1 VQLSASA
8 GIASISPEVFHS
20 EMNESSA
27 SSLTPALAQL
37 AALGLDPNI
46 TRAAERTGTSQPTL
60 SRSLRAW
67 ELDLGIHILERHGR
81 TVVLTDEGRI
91 LAAAA
96 ADALERVDVALQRIR
111 GTRAA
116 NSVAVGFLR
125 SLGPTVAG
133 ELIAAFLDK
142 SPGVLITHREG
153 SGVELLDALDEGRVD
168 VAITA
173 PKPPER
179 FGWLPV
185 GRQAFVLVV
194 PRGHDLAEAEAVDVA
209 DVRGE
214 PFLVL
219 DRRFDARQRA
229 DALCA
234 AAGFSPRVVL
244 EADDLTTVRGYVAAG
259 LGIAILPAD
268 GALSPRTVSVRLADA
283 NATRAVGL
291 AWSKERTSLT
301 AVALIEFTKEL
312 TRKYPGWADVLE

>member
-1 VQLSASA
+1 
-8 GIASISPEVFHS
+8 
-20 EMNESSA
+20 MNESSA
-27 SSLTPALAQL
+27 SSLAPALAQL

-67 ELDLGIHILERHGR
+67 ELDLGINILERHGR

-111 GTRAA
+111 GTRAEKM
-116 NSVAVGFLR
+116 VAVGFLR

-133 ELIAAFLDK
+133 ELIAAFLGTVD
-142 SPGVLITHREG
+142 GTLITHVEG
-153 SGVELLDALDEGRVD
+153 SSVELLDGLDEGRVD

-173 PKPPER
+173 PKAPDR

-185 GRQAFVLVV
+185 GTQSFVLVV
-194 PRGHDLAEAEAVDVA
+194 PKGHDAAQAETVDLA
-209 DVRGE
+209 DVRDE
-214 PFLVL
+214 SFLVL

-234 AAGFSPRVVL
+234 AAGFTPRVVL
-244 EADDLTTVRGYVAAG
+244 EADNLTTVRGYVAAG

-268 GALSPRTVSVRLADA
+268 ATLSPRTVSVRLADA

-291 AWSKERTSLT
+291 AWSEEHTSPT
-301 AVALIEFTKEL
+301 AASLIEFTKEL

>member
-1 VQLSASA
+1 
-8 GIASISPEVFHS
+8 VFHS
-20 EMNESSA
+20 GMNESSA
-27 SSLTPALAQL
+27 SSLAPALAQL

-67 ELDLGIHILERHGR
+67 ELDLGINILERHGR

-111 GTRAA
+111 GTRAEKM
-116 NSVAVGFLR
+116 VAVGFLR

-133 ELIAAFLDK
+133 ELIAAFLGTVD
-142 SPGVLITHREG
+142 GTLITHVEG
-153 SGVELLDALDEGRVD
+153 SSVELLDGLDEGRVD

-173 PKPPER
+173 PKAPDR

-185 GRQAFVLVV
+185 GTQSFVLVV
-194 PRGHDLAEAEAVDVA
+194 PKGHDAAQAETVDLA
-209 DVRGE
+209 DVRDE
-214 PFLVL
+214 SFLVL
-219 DRRFDARQRA
+219 DRRFDA
-229 DALCA
+229 
-234 AAGFSPRVVL
+234 
-244 EADDLTTVRGYVAAG
+244 
-259 LGIAILPAD
+259 ILPAD
-268 GALSPRTVSVRLADA
+268 ATLSPRTVSVRLADA

-291 AWSKERTSLT
+291 AWSEEHTSPT
-301 AVALIEFTKEL
+301 AASLIEFTKEL

>member
-1 VQLSASA
+1 
-8 GIASISPEVFHS
+8 
-20 EMNESSA
+20 M
-27 SSLTPALAQL
+27 
-37 AALGLDPNI
+37 D
-46 TRAAERTGTSQPTL
+46 R
-60 SRSLRAW
+60 
-67 ELDLGIHILERHGR
+67 
-81 TVVLTDEGRI
+81 
-91 LAAAA
+91 
-96 ADALERVDVALQRIR
+96 ALQRIR
-111 GTRAA
+111 GTRTA
-116 NSVAVGFLR
+116 NSLAVGFLR

-133 ELIAAFLDK
+133 ELIASFLDK

-173 PKPPER
+173 PKAPER

-194 PRGHDLAEAEAVDVA
+194 PRGHALAEVGAVDVS
-209 DVRGE
+209 DVSGE

-259 LGIAILPAD
+259 LGVAILPAD
-268 GALSPRTVSVRLADA
+268 GALSPRTVSVPLTDPDA
-283 NATRAVGL
+283 HRSFGL
-291 AWSKERTSLT
+291 TWDGEHASSAAR
-301 AVALIEFTKEL
+301 ALIDFTRDL
-312 TRKYPGWADVLE
+312 TKRYPGWADVTG